1 MFILPSRAR
10 PAEGA
15 LHSAWEPQIVSTET
29 AGAPRDAR
37 GASRGHW
44 VAGGGGAL
52 KSQELQQLHVQ
63 EAEAPT
69 ARSLPDAGRRPA
81 THSPPA
87 QVVSK
92 SPKRRAHSAK
102 CLIRI
107 NRVSDRTA

>member
-37 GASRGHW
+37 SISRALGGW
-44 VAGGGGAL
+44 GGGGAL